1 MISKARPSLSEAE
14 CALHSPPE
22 THRYDTISKTWGRF
36 EETVREADA
45 EIGAWAAVRLVDIT
59 LDELRER
66 STDGRLVRHRDVF
79 EGVFDDGDEEKDG
92 AEAAAGAAAPS
103 QPQTEQHAAEQL
115 RKRLRKECW
124 EKLERG
130 LARLVLAVPTDA
142 PGMAAL
148 VSHKVHVLA
157 AHLKQWQPG
166 STLVFVTKRLTA
178 RLLAE
183 TLEHHAELL
192 GTMLGQL
199 GEAGKP
205 GEKRVDFV
213 VGEGKGASG
222 VSTNATQQQDRLE
235 QLKNKQDRL
244 RVLVCTDVL
253 LEGTDVQSCDCVVR
267 FDPAKSHVNYVQ
279 ACA

>member
-1 MISKARPSLSEAE
+1 M
-14 CALHSPPE
+14 
-22 THRYDTISKTWGRF
+22 
-36 EETVREADA
+36 
-45 EIGAWAAVRLVDIT
+45 
-59 LDELRER
+59 
-66 STDGRLVRHRDVF
+66 
-79 EGVFDDGDEEKDG
+79 
-92 AEAAAGAAAPS
+92 
-103 QPQTEQHAAEQL
+103 
-115 RKRLRKECW
+115 
-124 EKLERG
+124 
-130 LARLVLAVPTDA
+130 PTDA

-148 VSHKVHVLA
+148 VSHKVCVLA

-199 GEAGKP
+199 GEAGTR

-235 QLKNKQDRL
+235 QLNNKQDRL